1 MAKKARPGP
10 NRASGSTI
18 PARAGRGRG
27 LPGPRRRWAVLLAGA
42 MFGCSNSSSASVRLE
57 VYSWWTESE
66 EARAFELVGNLHESL
81 HPNVR
86 VVNLTDPMATDART
100 HVAQITLAG
109 APPDTFQA
117 NIGADLLRWTV
128 ADTQAPLAPVNAP
141 GSLRPGENLIFGLS
155 RLFERTRL
163 AEELPDELLQGLRAG
178 GSLEPYAVPINI
190 HRLNVL
196 YYNVAELARFSP
208 PQGFDSWL
216 DAALFCPVD
225 LTVAPLPLKIAY
237 GPDSKFALT
246 LLVFESLL
254 PAVAGADLYDRLFR
268 GQMPAVSG
276 ADDGWS
282 VVRRVLGCARYLG
295 RSLTLTDKGWEG
307 AVDAVTTG
315 DATMTV
321 IGDWAGGQLSDDLAR
336 ETVRAVPFP
345 GSEAVYVF
353 TSDAFP
359 LPVRGEHTA
368 EVEAL
373 LETIASREAQ
383 RLFSQE
389 KGSIPARR
397 DVSLDE
403 VDRARRS
410 DFDNH
415 RKVLA
420 TSGLFPPYYQ
430 ANALHEKLEMLMLG
444 GDESSAPIEAVI
456 DELVG
461 LQPLLRRWQ
470 ERLQEGP
477 SNIPVP

>member
-1 MAKKARPGP
+1 
-10 NRASGSTI
+10 
-18 PARAGRGRG
+18 
-27 LPGPRRRWAVLLAGA
+27 LLFAGA
-42 MFGCSNSSSASVRLE
+42 LVGCSDSSSTAVRLE

-81 HPNVR
+81 HPNVE

-128 ADTQAPLAPVNAP
+128 ADTQAPLEPVNAA
-141 GSLRPGENLIFGLS
+141 GSLRPGENRIFGLS
-155 RLFERTRL
+155 RLFERARL
-163 AEELPDELLQGLRAG
+163 SEELPDELLQGLRAG

-208 PQGFDSWL
+208 PEGYDSWL
-216 DAALFCPVD
+216 AASLFCPGD
-225 LTVAPLPLKIAY
+225 LKAAPLPFKIAY

-268 GQMPAVSG
+268 GQMPTMSG
-276 ADDGWS
+276 VDDDWS

-295 RSLTLTDKGWEG
+295 HSITLTDKGWEG

-321 IGDWAGGQLSDDLAR
+321 IGDWAGGQLSFEL
-336 ETVRAVPFP
+336 EHGTVRTVPFP
-345 GSEAVYVF
+345 GSEEVYVF
-353 TSDAFP
+353 TSDTFP
-359 LPVRGEHTA
+359 LPVHGEHTA
-368 EVEAL
+368 EAEAL

-383 RLFSQE
+383 RIFSAE

-397 DVSLDE
+397 DVWLND
-403 VDRARRS
+403 VDTKRRS

-415 RKVLA
+415 RKALA

-430 ANALHEKLEMLMLG
+430 ANALHEKLEMMMLG
-444 GDESSAPIEAVI
+444 NDDSSAPIDAII
-456 DELVG
+456 DELVA

-470 ERLQEGP
+470 GRLQDGP
-477 SNIPVP
+477 SNIPLP